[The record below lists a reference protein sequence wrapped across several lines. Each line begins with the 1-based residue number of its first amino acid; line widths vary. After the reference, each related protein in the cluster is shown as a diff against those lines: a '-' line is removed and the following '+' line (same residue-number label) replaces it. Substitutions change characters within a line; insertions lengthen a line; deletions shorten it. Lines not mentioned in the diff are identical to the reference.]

1 MPIIIHSKD
10 QNLDWARWNI
20 YPDQFVPAKEKET
33 DDWIKSNMDYFANVA
48 YSQFIKGKD
57 TFVNNY
63 NLVKGIL
70 RPEDFYIDDD
80 HLGSDSEMRSFT
92 ETLIRNAEL
101 PGYVKHYS
109 ILNPPLNTM
118 LGELSKRPDTV
129 RIKAFDEDSKNEELQ
144 FKTEILQQYIIEN
157 AKSTL
162 RTQIAMQGG
171 EEVNEEELQQLTLEK
186 VQEYLTDYTST
197 AEKWANHVLSALKME
212 LNTKEISEDCF
223 RDLLICS
230 REFYH
235 IFETNG
241 KLGIGAENLNPKN
254 VWFLTLPD
262 KKYIK
267 DAFAAGTVHVMEL
280 SEIIERFNLD
290 KKEIDHLRKGVRELS
305 LFSPRESNFENP
317 TTSGWDSIKYDTYSP
332 YIVQQRLL
340 VESMLKE
347 NVDPLN
353 DFLGLSSNVNTFG
366 NKYVVVQAYWCSKM
380 KIGKVTY
387 IDEAGEEQTTIV
399 DESYKK
405 IPNEIS
411 VEWNYINRWYKGY
424 KIGSDVYNVE
434 PFELLDYCPIIGV
447 VHEIKNINEAKSLVD
462 MLKPYQILY
471 NVCMNQLYKL
481 LEKEVGNVYLT
492 SIRHIPTP
500 KDGDAQDALDIW
512 EEEARKRGV
521 VIVDDSPE
529 NMKSPS
535 NFNMFKNIDWTRT
548 SEIQSR
554 YTLAMQL
561 KIEAWELVGITRE
574 RTGGVAAT
582 QTATGTNAA
591 LSQSYAQTENYFAQH
606 EYVLNDFYQAL
617 LDAAQHTEVKKP
629 WSTISY
635 VNTEGEQGFIQVNSE
650 ELSMRDLKVFVTNRA
665 NDQRAF
671 EELKTL
677 AQPMLQN
684 GATPY
689 EISNLYT
696 TNSIR
701 KLRQVFKESQD
712 RLAAIQQREQELKQ
726 AELEQAQ
733 EQFQIQLEQQRNDIL
748 EQREYE
754 AEEAELE
761 RLNKKEIAL
770 INAAAKER
778 AGYAPTPDAGDE
790 QMAEMTKI
798 SIEADYK
805 DREHQL
811 KLAQVQQK
819 AKEANDFVAME
830 LKKIQLQREKM
841 KNDVALKKMDIKAKK
856 AQAAKKPKAK

>member
-20 YPDQFVPAKEKET
+20 YPDQFVPEKEKT
-33 DDWIKSNMDYFANVA
+33 DTDWIKSNMDYFANVA

-70 RPEDFYIDDD
+70 RKEDFYLEDP
-80 HLGSDSEMRSFT
+80 HSDGEMKSFT
-92 ETLIRNAEL
+92 DTLVRDVEL
-101 PGYVKHYS
+101 PTYVKHYP

-118 LGELSKRPDTV
+118 LGELAKRPDTARV
-129 RIKAFDEDSKNEELQ
+129 KAFDEDSKNEELQ
-144 FKTEILQQYIIEN
+144 FKTEILQQFIIEN
-157 AKSTL
+157 AKSKIQ
-162 RTQIAMQGG
+162 TQISMAQGPDID
-171 EEVNEEELQQLTLEK
+171 EEQLQQLTLEK

-197 AEKWANHVLSALKME
+197 AEKWANHVLQALKIE
-212 LNTKEISEDCF
+212 LNLKEVSEDCF
-223 RDLLICS
+223 RDLLISS

-235 IFETNG
+235 IFETND
-241 KLGIGAENLNPKN
+241 KLGMGVENLNPKN
-254 VWFLTLPD
+254 AWFLTIPD
-262 KKYIK
+262 KKYLK

-280 SEIIERFNLD
+280 SEIIQRFPLD

-317 TTSGWDSIKYDTYSP
+317 TASGWDSIKYDTYSP
-332 YIVQQRLL
+332 YIVQQRLM

-366 NKYVVVQAYWCSKM
+366 NKYVVVQAYWCSK
-380 KIGKVTY
+380 KKVGSLTY
-387 IDEAGEEQTTIV
+387 TDENGDIQTTLV

-411 VEWNYINRWYKGY
+411 IEWNYINQWYKGY

-434 PFELLDYCPIIGV
+434 PFKLLDYCPIIGV

-481 LEKEVGNVYLT
+481 LEKEIGNVYLT
-492 SIRHIPTP
+492 SIRHIPIP

-529 NMKSPS
+529 NLKSPS
-535 NFNMFKNIDWTRT
+535 SFNMFKNIDWTRT

-561 KIEAWELVGITRE
+561 KQEAWELVGITRE
-574 RTGGVAAT
+574 RTGAVAAT
-582 QTATGTNAA
+582 QTATGTNTA
-591 LSQSYAQTENYFAQH
+591 LSQSYAQTEPYFTQH
-606 EYVLNDFYQAL
+606 EYVLNDVYQAL
-617 LDAAQHTEVKKP
+617 LDAAQYVETQKP
-629 WSTISY
+629 HSTISY
-635 VNTEGEQGFIQVNSE
+635 VNTEGEEAFIKVNTE
-650 ELSMRDLKVFVTNRA
+650 DIKMKDLKVFVTTRA
-665 NDQRAF
+665 SDQRAF
-671 EELKTL
+671 EELKQL

-689 EISNLYT
+689 EISVLYT
-696 TNSIR
+696 TNSVRQMKQIFKSIKD
-701 KLRQVFKESQD
+701 KLE
-712 RLAAIQQREQELKQ
+712 AMEQREQELKE
-726 AELEQAQ
+726 AELQQQQAQ
-733 EQFQIQLEQQRNDIL
+733 F
-748 EQREYE
+748 EYE
-754 AEEAELE
+754 AQRIEAQDQLDKQFQANENELD
-761 RLNKKEIAL
+761 RLNKKELAL
-770 INAAAKER
+770 IAAAAKER
-778 AGYAPTPDAGDE
+778 SGYAPEANAGDE
-790 QMAEMTKI
+790 MVAEMTKI
-798 SIEADYK
+798 SQEAAYK
-805 DREHQL
+805 DKDFQL
-811 KLAQVQQK
+811 KLAQMQQQ
-819 AKEANDFVAME
+819 AKQGNEAMAME
-830 LKKIQLQREKM
+830 LRKIQLQREKM
-841 KNDVALKKMDIKAKK
+841 QQQMAMKKMDIQAKK
-856 AQAAKKPKAK
+856 AQATKKPKAKSK

>member
-1 MPIIIHSKD
+1 MPIIIHVKD

-20 YPDQFVPAKEKET
+20 YPDQFVPEKEKTT

-70 RPEDFYIDDD
+70 RPQDFYITDTDDPE
-80 HLGSDSEMRSFT
+80 LRSFADT
-92 ETLIRNAEL
+92 IVRDVEL
-101 PGYVKHYS
+101 PSYVKHYP
-109 ILNPPLNTM
+109 ILNPPMNTM
-118 LGELSKRPDTV
+118 LGELSRRPDV
-129 RIKAFDEDSKNEELQ
+129 ARVKAFDEDSKNEELQ
-144 FKTEILQQYIIEN
+144 FKTEILQQFILEQ
-157 AKSTL
+157 AKAKIQ
-162 RTQIAMQGG
+162 TQLGIQGAANVD
-171 EEVNEEELQQLTLEK
+171 EEQMEQLTMEK
-186 VQEYLTDYTST
+186 VSEYLTDYTSN
-197 AEKWANHVLSALKME
+197 AEKWGNHVLEAMKMQM
-212 LNTKEISEDCF
+212 NMKEISEDCF

-235 IFETNG
+235 IYETNN
-241 KLGIGAENLNPKN
+241 KLGVGVENLNPKN

-262 KKYIK
+262 KKYLK

-280 SEIIERFNLD
+280 SEILERFDLS

-317 TTSGWDSIKYDTYSP
+317 NVSGWDSIKYDTYSP
-332 YIVQQRLL
+332 LIVQQRLL

-366 NKYVVVQAYWCSKM
+366 NKYVVVQAYWCSK
-380 KIGKVTY
+380 KKVGKLTFT
-387 IDEAGEEQTTIV
+387 DEEGVEQTTLV

-411 VEWNYINRWYKGY
+411 IEWNYVNQWYKGY

-447 VHEIKNINEAKSLVD
+447 VHEIKNINEAKSLID
-462 MLKPYQILY
+462 LLKPYQILY

-481 LEKEVGNVYLT
+481 LEKEIGNVYLM
-492 SIRHIPTP
+492 SMRHIPIP

-512 EEEARKRGV
+512 EQEARKRGV
-521 VIVDDSPE
+521 IVVDDSPE
-529 NMKSPS
+529 NLKSPS
-535 NFNMFKNIDWTRT
+535 NFNTFKNIDWTRT

-561 KIEAWELVGITRE
+561 KQEAWELVGITRE

-582 QTATGTNAA
+582 QTATGTNTA
-591 LSQSYAQTENYFAQH
+591 LSQSYAQTEPYFAQH
-606 EYVLNDFYQAL
+606 EYVLNDVYQAI
-617 LDAAQHTEVKKP
+617 LDAVQHIEVKKP

-635 VNTEGEQGFIQVNSE
+635 INTEGEQAFIRVNSE
-650 ELSMRDLKVFVTNRA
+650 DITLKDLQVFVTTRA

-671 EELKTL
+671 DELKQL

-689 EISNLYT
+689 EIAVLYT
-696 TNSIR
+696 TNSVR
-701 KLRQVFKESQD
+701 QMKQVFKSLRDKIE
-712 RLAAIQQREQELKQ
+712 AMQQQEQQIKQ
-726 AELEQAQ
+726 QELEQQQAMFEAQ
-733 EQFQIQLEQQRNDIL
+733 VQQAQIQDEIDKQFEHQEN
-748 EQREYE
+748 
-754 AEEAELE
+754 ELD
-761 RLNKKEIAL
+761 RLNEKEKAL
-770 INAAAKER
+770 IAAAARER
-778 AGYAPTPDAGDE
+778 SAFKPEPNAGDE
-790 QMAEMTKI
+790 TMERAAEVAQ
-798 SIEADYK
+798 EAMYR
-805 DREHQL
+805 DREYQL
-811 KLAQVQQK
+811 KLTQIQQK
-819 AKEANDFVAME
+819 AKESNDYIAME
-830 LKKIQLQREKM
+830 LRKIAADREKLQAQI
-841 KNDVALKKMDIKAKK
+841 KLKEMDIRAKK
-856 AQAAKKPKAK
+856 QIAKSKPKPKSK

>member
-10 QNLDWARWNI
+10 QNMDWARWNI
-20 YPDQFVPAKEKET
+20 YPDQFVPEKEKGT

-70 RPEDFYIDDD
+70 RPQDFYITDTDDPE
-80 HLGSDSEMRSFT
+80 LRSFADT
-92 ETLIRNAEL
+92 VVRDVEL
-101 PGYVKHYS
+101 PNYVKHYP

-118 LGELSKRPDTV
+118 LGEQARRPDV
-129 RIKAFDEDSKNEELQ
+129 ARVKAFDDDSKNEELQ
-144 FKTEILQQYIIEN
+144 FKTEILQQFIIEQ
-157 AKSTL
+157 AKAKISTQL
-162 RTQIAMQGG
+162 GIRQEGNVD
-171 EEVNEEELQQLTLEK
+171 EEQMEQLTMEK
-186 VQEYLTDYTST
+186 VSEYLTDYTSV
-197 AEKWANHVLSALKME
+197 AEKWGNHVLEAMKMQM
-212 LNTKEISEDCF
+212 NMKEISEDCF
-223 RDLLICS
+223 RDLLICA

-235 IFETNG
+235 IYETNN
-241 KLGIGAENLNPKN
+241 KLGVGVENLNPKN

-262 KKYIK
+262 KKYLK

-280 SEIIERFNLD
+280 SEIIERFDLD

-317 TTSGWDSIKYDTYSP
+317 TVSGWDSIKYDTYSP

-366 NKYVVVQAYWCSKM
+366 NKYVVVQGYWCSK
-380 KIGKVTY
+380 KKVGRLTFL
-387 IDEAGEEQTTIV
+387 DAEGVEQTTLV

-405 IPNEIS
+405 IPNEVSI
-411 VEWNYINRWYKGY
+411 EWNYVNQWYKGY

-462 MLKPYQILY
+462 LLKPYQILY

-481 LEKEVGNVYLT
+481 LEKEIGNVYLM
-492 SIRHIPTP
+492 SMRHIPIP

-512 EEEARKRGV
+512 EQEARKRGV
-521 VIVDDSPE
+521 IVVDDSPE
-529 NMKSPS
+529 NLKSPS
-535 NFNMFKNIDWTRT
+535 NFNTFKNIDWTRT
-548 SEIQSR
+548 AEIQSR

-561 KIEAWELVGITRE
+561 KQEAWELVGITRE

-582 QTATGTNAA
+582 QTATGTNTA
-591 LSQSYAQTENYFAQH
+591 LSQSYAQTEPYFAQH
-606 EYVLNDFYQAL
+606 EYVLNNVYQAI
-617 LDAAQHTEVKKP
+617 LDAVQYIEVKKP

-635 VNTEGEQGFIQVNSE
+635 INTEGEQAFIRVNSE
-650 ELSMRDLKVFVTNRA
+650 DITLKDLQVFVTTRA

-671 EELKTL
+671 EELKQL

-689 EISNLYT
+689 EIAVLYT
-696 TNSIR
+696 TNSVR
-701 KLRQVFKESQD
+701 QMKQVFKSLRDKIDQM
-712 RLAAIQQREQELKQ
+712 QQQEQEIKQQELQQAQAQFEAQVQQAQIQDELNKQFEAGQ
-726 AELEQAQ
+726 AEL
-733 EQFQIQLEQQRNDIL
+733 D
-748 EQREYE
+748 
-754 AEEAELE
+754 
-761 RLNKKEIAL
+761 RLNKKEVAL
-770 INAAAKER
+770 IAAAAKER
-778 AGYAPTPDAGDE
+778 SGFKPEENAGDE
-790 QMAEMTKI
+790 TMAEAAKVAQEGML
-798 SIEADYK
+798 K
-805 DREHQL
+805 DREYQL
-811 KLAQVQQK
+811 KLSQIQQK
-819 AKEANDFVAME
+819 AKESNDYIAME
-830 LKKIQLQREKM
+830 LRKIALDREKIQAQLQM
-841 KNDVALKKMDIKAKK
+841 KRMDIKAKK
-856 AQAAKKPKAK
+856 AQAKAKPKPK